1 MKNGAFRLSIL
12 FYKKGRREFVLFF
25 LSQFLL
31 FSIAQGQ
38 SITLSQALE
47 QGVQNY
53 PFLKSKQ
60 AEIKSAERRVQSGK
74 VEYLPTLILQD
85 QYTYS
90 TNNSL
95 NGSFFPNEGTSIS
108 TSGGIRPENI
118 YKGTTGSFASAVI
131 EWRAITFGRVKANV
145 EVAEADLKRS
155 QTDYENE
162 IFQHQIRLI
171 DAYLLLLI
179 NQKLVEVQRSN
190 VERAQTFKR
199 VVDSGVQSGMRAG
212 VDSSLATAEAIR
224 ARLLLLESQQR
235 EQVQRLRLS
244 ELLGQVQDILQVD
257 SMRFYASLPQ
267 TNLLS
272 DSISPKN
279 PVLTFFQ
286 SQINLSSARSVAV
299 QRSMLPSVSFVGAG
313 WARGSGVSNVG
324 DATNPSFSQGLGYQ
338 ASNYL
343 LGVVARWNVTN
354 MLRVKQDYK
363 SEQFQIDRFRQLY
376 NDQQL
381 RINRQNQEAE
391 TQLMMGLEQARQA
404 PIQLRAAQQ
413 AYNQAKARYQSG
425 LTDLPTLLQSFVT
438 LNRAEIDG
446 YVATSNVWRYLL
458 LKAAAEGDLSLFMN
472 QVK

>member
-1 MKNGAFRLSIL
+1 MKKSVLRLSTPIEL
-12 FYKKGRREFVLFF
+12 TGKRGHCLFF
-25 LSQFLL
+25 FVFFFFISSAQAQLL
-31 FSIAQGQ
+31 TLGQ
-38 SITLSQALE
+38 AIE
-47 QGVQNY
+47 QGVGNY
-53 PFLKSKQ
+53 PFLQSKQ

-74 VEYLPTLILQD
+74 TEYLPIVILQD

-108 TSGGIRPENI
+108 TSGGIRPENN
-118 YKGTTGSFASAVI
+118 YQATTGSFTSAVI
-131 EWRAITFGRVKANV
+131 EWRAISFGRIKANV
-145 EVAEADLKRS
+145 EVAHADLKRS

-162 IFQHQIRLI
+162 LFQHKIRLI
-171 DAYLLLLI
+171 DAYLVLLI

-199 VVDSGVQSGMRAG
+199 VVDAGVQSGMRAG
-212 VDSSLATAEAIR
+212 VDSSLATAEAVR
-224 ARLLLLESQQR
+224 AQLLLLESRQR

-244 ELLGQVQDILQVD
+244 ELLGQVQENLRVD
-257 SMRFYASLPQ
+257 SMRFYTSLPQ
-267 TNLLS
+267 THFLS
-272 DSISPKN
+272 DSVSPKN
-279 PVLTFFQ
+279 PLLTFFQ
-286 SQINLSSARSVAV
+286 SQIDFSTARSLAI
-299 QRSMLPSVSFVGAG
+299 QRSRLPFISLVGAG

-324 DATNPSFSQGLGYQ
+324 DATHPSFSQGLGYQ
-338 ASNYL
+338 VSNYL
-343 LGVVARWNVTN
+343 VGVVARWNVTN
-354 MLRVKQDYK
+354 AVRIKHDYK
-363 SEQFQIDRFRQLY
+363 SEQFQVDRFRHLY
-376 NDQQL
+376 NDQHL
-381 RINRQNQEAE
+381 RIRRQNQEAE
-391 TQLMMGLEQARQA
+391 TQLIMGLEQARQA
-404 PIQLRAAQQ
+404 PVQLRAAQQ

>member
-1 MKNGAFRLSIL
+1 MKNNILQLSTQFYQARKREAF
-12 FYKKGRREFVLFF
+12 LFF
-25 LSQFLL
+25 FVQLAFIST
-31 FSIAQGQ
+31 IQGQ
-38 SITLSQALE
+38 SVTLSQALE
-47 QGVQNY
+47 QGVGNY

-60 AEIKSAERRVQSGK
+60 AEIRSAERRVQSGK
-74 VEYLPTLILQD
+74 TEYLPTLILQD

-118 YKGTTGSFASAVI
+118 YQATTGSFASAVV
-131 EWRAITFGRVKANV
+131 EWRAINFGRVKANV

-162 IFQHQIRLI
+162 LFQHKIRVI
-171 DAYLLLLI
+171 DAYLVLLI

-212 VDSSLATAEAIR
+212 VDSSLATAEAVR
-224 ARLLLLESQQR
+224 AKLLLLESQQR

-244 ELLGQVQDILQVD
+244 EFLGQVQENLRVD
-257 SMRFYASLPQ
+257 SMRFYTSLPQ
-267 TNLLS
+267 THFLS
-272 DSISPKN
+272 DSVSPKN
-279 PVLTFFQ
+279 PLLTFFQ
-286 SQINLSSARSVAV
+286 SQINLASARSVAV
-299 QRSMLPSVSFVGAG
+299 QRSRLPSISLVGAG

-324 DATNPSFSQGLGYQ
+324 DAAHPSFSQGLGYQ
-338 ASNYL
+338 VSNYL
-343 LGVVARWNVTN
+343 VGVVARWNVTN
-354 MLRVKQDYK
+354 AIRIKHDYK
-363 SEQFQIDRFRQLY
+363 SEQFQVDRFRHLY
-376 NDQQL
+376 NDQHL
-381 RINRQNQEAE
+381 RIHRQNQEAE